1 MSRQQSRFTPLK
13 YLIMLDEEEL
23 DLFANLVGC
32 ELASIEVIE
41 EDDSD
46 LTKEDQI
53 KMRFFFAH
61 RLEVLNRLAK
71 KIDNLEDFN

>member
-23 DLFANLVGC
+23 DLFTNLVIS
-32 ELASIEVIE
+32 ELVSIEDMD